1 MGTTLVYSAS
11 AADGGERIHAMYAQ
25 TFLFAADYSCAVE
38 SDGVPSTAT
47 FTVDGLY
54 ARIYLAQ
61 SANLGTSEED
71 ALELLQF
78 VEDALGADW
87 TVALGTDGYVR
98 ITFSGSLLGEID
110 WAGAEDIARLLGFT
124 TSTLSFVADETKVAP
139 YQPVGVM
146 YSVSID
152 STDWTATPNESAY
165 AMTAGGVG
173 YGWGSETDLVTKTVS
188 LGHHPRTPADAA
200 ALGSPLTP
208 MWPADNLSETWSA
221 PTGPIGVL
229 GPWTVSKF
237 LATSRGRMIAAV
249 FSNFQT
255 FGAGSVYEL
264 GYQTPESIAR
274 AKAISPQ
281 VAGWRQRSRRAEFEL
296 SRVGGRALS

>member
-25 TFLFAADYSCAVE
+25 TFRFSADYSCPVE

-47 FTVDGLY
+47 FTLDGLY

-71 ALELLQF
+71 AIELLQF

-98 ITFSGSLLGEID
+98 ITFGGALLGEID
-110 WAGAEDIARLLGFT
+110 WTGAEDIARLLGFT
-124 TSTLSFVADETKVAP
+124 TSTLSFVAGEEKIAT

-152 STDWTATPNESAY
+152 STDWTPTPNESAY
-165 AMTAGGVG
+165 AVTAGGVV
-173 YGWGSETDLVTKTVS
+173 YGWGSETDLVTKMVT

-200 ALGSPLTP
+200 TLGSPLTP
-208 MWPADNLSETWSA
+208 LWPADSLSDAWTA
-221 PTGPIGVL
+221 PTGPVGVL

-249 FSNFQT
+249 FSNFST

-264 GYQTPESIAR
+264 GYQTPESITR
-274 AKAISPQ
+274 AKAMTPL
-281 VAGWRQRSRRAEFEL
+281 VAGWRQRGKRLEFEL
-296 SRVGGRALS
+296 TRVGGRALS